1 MARPKKQATGDSATS
16 STGANGGSSS
26 SNHAR
31 TGSTSKPKKANA
43 IDTLRT
49 VVPSIF
55 QESQKTS
62 ANHHKNANLLRKI
75 QEQCAEIAGEEG
87 EEAFNKE
94 FIRNLNVVLAIKKK
108 EPGADRVIQFVS
120 SFIIHTRKKDMETV
134 AANGNGEDEEA
145 AEGISSRFVEHLMRH
160 LFKGVRVKEKQVRIR
175 SCQLLALS
183 TNSLG
188 AMDDDLY
195 TELKES
201 LMERARD
208 KEAAVR
214 VQAIFALSKLQED
227 GEEEED
233 DEGSVVRK
241 LVDLMQHDPSAE
253 VRRSAVFN
261 TEQTKATLPYILERA
276 RDTDAYNRRGVFTKP
291 MESISDFR
299 ILSIE
304 DRERLLRY
312 GLSDRDE
319 GVKKA
324 CTKMVATKWIQQ
336 ADDNL
341 LEFMERLDV
350 MGSNVADDVLKAFFD
365 YRADIIGNLM
375 FNDTFWANLTVES
388 AFLVRAYAEFCRVKD
403 DDIQFERAV
412 PEVTRHAFYIQKYSN
427 IMQEADEERRPE
439 AEFIVT
445 QLLMIAK
452 LLDYADENGR
462 RKMFN
467 LLREMLMLDDIPDRH
482 LDCIVETMGKISLN
496 EKDFTRIIIEII
508 SDIRAVI
515 DEQEY
520 LRNPEKSDDEED
532 SPDEQT
538 MDLAGMPRKRK
549 RSIVDKT
556 PSRRSSIAVNDGGQD
571 DNEISA
577 ILIKLRCLTITKFM
591 LERSAEQ
598 LKEDSYVYG
607 LLNELVIPALA
618 RNEEPMQELG
628 LHCLGL
634 ICVLDR
640 NLAQNNMELFLTCI
654 FAENASKQLQ
664 LLSLKIVFDLI
675 LTFGMTAMSGL
686 ISEER
691 IVQDLT
697 KSLDSESPDMQ
708 AIAAEGVSKL
718 MLTKLLQNAQILRR
732 LIILYFDPASSTN
745 NHLRQCLNY
754 FLQVYFHS
762 SHENQVMLTEIFVPI
777 VLELI
782 QMQQGSKSEMAPTTI
797 IGQQLL
803 EWCDPRRVLGAEQ
816 EATAKNIDF
825 GVQANVAIELV
836 KVMFSEPNNIRK
848 NLPFILHKIRLD
860 GDAGEIRLKK
870 LTLLIGNL
878 KAKRPFKEPMSK
890 KYLILVEK
898 SILKMFE
905 DAPQALDD
913 AELNKLVELTEE
925 ISFLDKFEL
934 PDESSDEEPIVVKTK
949 VKSKAKSKANSKYK
963 SKAKINTS
971 VVVPGVRLTRSK
983 KQEANEKLMKIMQ
996 EVEAILESS
1005 ESEQDKDD
1013 FDDDEDEEDENDND
1027 EDMDDDDDDD
1037 D

>member
-1 MARPKKQATGDSATS
+1 MARAKKQAAGDSAS
-16 STGANGGSSS
+16 SSGANSTNGGNGSKSG
-26 SNHAR
+26 SNA
-31 TGSTSKPKKANA
+31 TKAKKQTA

-108 EPGADRVIQFVS
+108 EPSADRVIQFVS
-120 SFIIHTRKKDMETV
+120 SFIIHTRKKDMETE
-134 AANGNGEDEEA
+134 AENEDEEG
-145 AEGISSRFVEHLMRH
+145 AEGISSRFVERLMRH
-160 LFKGVRVKEKQVRIR
+160 LLKGVRVREKQVRIK
-175 SCQLLALS
+175 SCQLIALS

-195 TELKES
+195 TELKDS
-201 LMERARD
+201 LMERVRD

-214 VQAIFALSKLQED
+214 TQAVFALSKLQGD
-227 GEEEED
+227 ED
-233 DEGSVVRK
+233 DEGDTEDNVVQK

-253 VRRSAVFN
+253 VRRSALFN
-261 TEQTKATLPYILERA
+261 IVQTKITLPSILERA

-291 MESISDFR
+291 MDGLTDFR
-299 ILSIE
+299 ILSIG

-324 CTKMVATKWIQQ
+324 CTKMLATKWIQQ

-350 MGSNVADDVLKAFFD
+350 MSSNVADDVLKAFFD
-365 YRADIIGNLM
+365 YRADILGNLS
-375 FNDTFWANLTVES
+375 FDEVFWANLTVES
-388 AFLVRAYAEFCRVKD
+388 AFLVRAYAEFCRAKD
-403 DDIQFERAV
+403 DDVQFEKAI
-412 PEVTRHAFYIQKYSN
+412 PEVTRHAYHIQKYSN
-427 IMQEADEERRPE
+427 IMQEADEEDRPE

-467 LLREMLMLDDIPDRH
+467 LLREMLMLDDIPDKH

-520 LRNPEKSDDEED
+520 LRNPEKSDDDED
-532 SPDEQT
+532 SPDDQT
-538 MDLAGMPRKRK
+538 MDLAGVPRKRK

-556 PSRRSSIAVNDGGQD
+556 PSRRSSIAAD
-571 DNEISA
+571 DAKQNESEIA
-577 ILIKLRCLTITKFM
+577 AVLIKLRCLTITKFM
-591 LERSAEQ
+591 LERSSEP

-607 LLNELVIPALA
+607 LLNELVIPALG
-618 RNEEPMQELG
+618 RHEEPMQELG

-634 ICVLDR
+634 ICVLDQ

-654 FAENASKQLQ
+654 FAENANNQLQ

-675 LTFGMTAMSGL
+675 LTFGMTSMSSL
-686 ISEER
+686 ITEER
-691 IVQDLT
+691 IVQDLS
-697 KSLDSESPDMQ
+697 KSLESTTPAMQ
-708 AIAAEGVSKL
+708 AIAAEGISKL
-718 MLTKLLQNAQILRR
+718 MLTKSLKNAGILRR
-732 LIILYFDPASSTN
+732 LIILYFDPESGNN

-762 SHENQVMLTEIFVPI
+762 SYDNQVTLGEIFVPI
-777 VLELI
+777 MIQLI
-782 QMQQGSKSEMAPTTI
+782 QIQLEAKSEMPSPTI
-797 IGQQLL
+797 MAQQLL

-816 EATAKNIDF
+816 EATAKSIDF
-825 GVQANVAIELV
+825 DV
-836 KVMFSEPNNIRK
+836 RK

-878 KAKRPFKEPMSK
+878 KAKRPFTEAMSK
-890 KYLILVEK
+890 KYLLLVEK

-905 DAPQALDD
+905 DAPEALDD
-913 AELNKLVELTEE
+913 AELNKLAELTEE
-925 ISFLDKFEL
+925 ISFVDKFEL
-934 PDESSDEEPIVVKTK
+934 PEESSESDTAIAIPAPKVSKTSK
-949 VKSKAKSKANSKYK
+949 SSKSSKSSKASKSSKGSKDVMDVKSRSSYM
-963 SKAKINTS
+963 
-971 VVVPGVRLTRSK
+971 TRARARGSTDPK
-983 KQEANEKLMKIMQ
+983 LAKLME

-1005 ESEQDKDD
+1005 DSEQEKDD
-1013 FDDDEDEEDENDND
+1013 DNDDGNDNDNDNDNYDEDEEDED
-1027 EDMDDDDDDD
+1027 EDEDD
-1037 D
+1037 